1 MPGRVCSLWL
11 LLAAAT
17 LAGCGQAH
25 DPVVSEQRSVAERGA
40 RRIRADLEALLARA
54 RRAALEGPD
63 LASQSRT
70 GRFDALER
78 LRAVTGVD
86 GLLWEDPGGESA
98 WAGRVVEP
106 RPAPGP
112 GPWAGSLRRADV
124 ALHMGPALGA
134 LVVGPTPSSSGY
146 LNVTLLLDEREVPDQ
161 GPAFR
166 SRWLEPLGLAEAHLE
181 APDAPARAGED
192 PAWAVEHVSE
202 AGAHAPLLRVSVR
215 APGREAT
222 ADRLAARHE
231 RRAGLGLLALLALG
245 LLGGVLGLRR
255 YARAGWPRAA
265 AGAGLLLLT
274 RAALASI
281 DLPRRFPSLAEGFAP
296 TDFGVE
302 DPLGWL
308 ASPGDLALTALA
320 LLGVIA
326 LLVPHRLRV
335 QAPGGAPRPVAVA
348 LGAGLM
354 VGAVWLWLR
363 GVALAVTQGHTPF
376 FQSTSFVP
384 PWPTTLMLAAL
395 VALTASAAL
404 LAACGA
410 RLAEEGLP
418 TVPRPATRLL
428 VAALATALAWLALG
442 ARHPVWAVA
451 LLPLVTALTPRPREP
466 APERASAGRVLLLGV
481 LATALLFPLLW
492 AHVAERRREDL
503 AALLDRLAGHSAQ
516 ARSDARLDLA
526 ALAREPRLSEA
537 LLSARSGPRPEGLA
551 LSLWLQSSLA
561 RPGAQGV
568 LAVLDEHGRLLDE
581 FSLDATPRKRLPS
594 AIPPTTSEDLQ
605 VQALKGDVGSLG
617 AVVGR
622 VRVRAAEAGG
632 GGEAPVLGHLVL
644 TIPDPADLLLS
655 GAPLGAVALS
665 GEDALPAGRRPIE
678 VALLAQ
684 GRVVAS
690 SAPQISREPGGFG
703 PLALGALAPGGPELS
718 WDDGLTEGIAVFQP
732 ERGAVLALRRRATD
746 LGDLVLA
753 LSRLVVVGVGL
764 ALLLALAVFFAT
776 VRGFRVR
783 LHHRILVSY
792 FLISVIPL
800 VLLAWASAGET
811 RARHDEGFSERLEAD
826 VARARGEL
834 EAQGA
839 QVFDV
844 STDEAF
850 RRAAWERR
858 HDAILYRAGRV
869 SASSRAGL
877 FEAEV
882 RPTRLPAEA
891 YRATVLERRAT
902 VKRELSQDGRAVWT
916 GYAPVLGPDGY
927 ALATLAVPLL
937 YDKDRIDE
945 ELTVTGS
952 VVLAG
957 YLLTLVL
964 VLALGIYAAR
974 WLARPLDELARGT
987 AKVARGDLSVVLPG
1001 EGHDELGQLVASFN
1015 AMTRDLKEATDQAAR
1030 AEREAAWRRMARQVA
1045 HEIKNPLSPMKL
1057 MVQQLEADVRRDPAR
1072 ASEAI
1077 QRTAAVL
1084 LRQIDAL
1091 ARIAGTFGEL
1101 ARLPPRS
1108 LAPVDVAALVR
1119 HVVDLNA
1126 GSRAHGVEV
1135 LADLTSDLPSVIAD
1149 EEELRRVLVNLVNNA
1164 VQAIAGTGRVSVRAR
1179 ATPGPHG
1186 APGVALEVEDSGSGI
1201 APEHR
1206 TRLFEPYFSTKTAG
1220 TGLGLAIVKRIVDDL
1235 GGSVSF
1241 ESQPGRGSLFRV
1253 WCPLTPP
1260 GA

>member
-1 MPGRVCSLWL
+1 M
-11 LLAAAT
+11 
-17 LAGCGQAH
+17 
-25 DPVVSEQRSVAERGA
+25 
-40 RRIRADLEALLARA
+40 
-54 RRAALEGPD
+54 
-63 LASQSRT
+63 
-70 GRFDALER
+70 
-78 LRAVTGVD
+78 
-86 GLLWEDPGGESA
+86 
-98 WAGRVVEP
+98 
-106 RPAPGP
+106 
-112 GPWAGSLRRADV
+112 
-124 ALHMGPALGA
+124 
-134 LVVGPTPSSSGY
+134 
-146 LNVTLLLDEREVPDQ
+146 
-161 GPAFR
+161 
-166 SRWLEPLGLAEAHLE
+166 
-181 APDAPARAGED
+181 
-192 PAWAVEHVSE
+192 
-202 AGAHAPLLRVSVR
+202 
-215 APGREAT
+215 
-222 ADRLAARHE
+222 
-231 RRAGLGLLALLALG
+231 
-245 LLGGVLGLRR
+245 
-255 YARAGWPRAA
+255 
-265 AGAGLLLLT
+265 LLT
-274 RAALASI
+274 ARAALALI
-281 DLPRRFPSLAEGFAP
+281 DLPRRFPALAEGFAP

-320 LLGVIA
+320 FLGVTA
-326 LLVPHRLRV
+326 LLVPSGVPRV
-335 QAPGGAPRPVAVA
+335 ARPATPRPTSVAV
-348 LGAGLM
+348 GAGLAA
-354 VGAVWLWLR
+354 GAVWVWLQ

-376 FQSTSFVP
+376 FQSTSFAP

-395 VALTASAAL
+395 VALTASVTL

-418 TVPRPATRLL
+418 TVPRALTRLL
-428 VAALATALAWLALG
+428 LATLATALAWALLG
-442 ARHPVWAVA
+442 ASAPLWAVA
-451 LLPLVTALTPRPREP
+451 LLPLATALTPHPREP
-466 APERASAGRVLLLGV
+466 LPERASAGRVLLLGV

-516 ARSDARLDLA
+516 ALSDAHLDLA
-526 ALAREPRLSEA
+526 ALAREPRLSAA
-537 LLSARSGPRPEGLA
+537 LVSARTGPRPEGLA

-594 AIPPTTSEDLQ
+594 AIPPTTPEDLQ
-605 VQALKGDVGSLG
+605 VQALKGDAGTLG

-622 VRVRAAEAGG
+622 VRVRAAAASGSEPGGSEADGA
-632 GGEAPVLGHLVL
+632 GEGEVLGHLVL
-644 TIPDPADLLLS
+644 TIPDPADLLLA
-655 GAPLGAVALS
+655 GAPAGAVALS
-665 GEDALPAGRRPIE
+665 AEDALPAGRRPIE
-678 VALLAQ
+678 VALLAR

-703 PLALGALAPGGPELS
+703 PLSLGALAPGGPELS
-718 WDDGLTEGIAVFQP
+718 WDDGLTEGVAVFQP
-732 ERGAVLALRRRATD
+732 ERGAVLALRRRAAD
-746 LGDLVLA
+746 FGDLVLA

-764 ALLLALAVFFAT
+764 ALLLALAVFVAT
-776 VRGFRVR
+776 LRGFRVR

-844 STDEAF
+844 STDEAL

-882 RPTRLPAEA
+882 RPARLPAEA

-902 VKRELSQDGRAVWT
+902 VKRELSRDGRAVWT

-987 AKVARGDLSVVLPG
+987 AQVARGDLSVVLPG
-1001 EGHDELGQLVASFN
+1001 EGTDELGQLVASFN

-1101 ARLPPRS
+1101 ARLPTRS

-1135 LADLTSDLPSVIAD
+1135 AADLPPGLPPVVAD

-1164 VQAIAGTGRVSVRAR
+1164 VQSIVGAGRVSVRAR
-1179 ATPGPHG
+1179 SAAGPHDT
-1186 APGVALEVEDSGSGI
+1186 PGVALEVADSGAGI

-1206 TRLFEPYFSTKTAG
+1206 VRLFEPYFSTKTSG

-1260 GA
+1260 GG